1 MTFLTEIEQIILKF
15 IWNNKTLRIAKAIL
29 RRKNKAGGITLLDFR
44 LYYKALKYC
53 YCNKKDTQME
63 RNR

>member
-29 RRKNKAGGITLLDFR
+29 RKKNKAGGITLLDFR
-44 LYYKALKYC
+44 LYYKSLKY
-53 YCNKKDTQME
+53 
-63 RNR
+63 